1 MVNMEE
7 KPSIIIKKKNEAYL
21 SFSGDLGIMME
32 MSEHFS
38 FQVPGAK
45 FHPKVRARMWD
56 GVIRLLNMGN
66 RTLYSGLYD
75 KVVEFLNSR
84 NYTYALE
91 SDGYYEMPGIIENV
105 GEEQVKEFADSL
117 NICSAGKPIEVRD
130 YQITAVTKALQDKRI
145 LLQSPTSSGKSLIL
159 YLVIRY
165 LQEVNPDY
173 RFLIIVPTTSLVS
186 QMYGDFKD
194 YSRLNGWSADEN
206 IHRITGGEDKRTN
219 KNIVVSTWQSIYK
232 LPANYFNGF
241 DCIICDEAHKLASN
255 SITGIFEK
263 ASDVKYRIGC
273 TGTVHDAKCHV
284 MVLQG
289 LTGPIY
295 QVTTTKKLMDTKQ
308 VSTLKIKCIVLKHP
322 EEVKKAF
329 KGLEYSDELDYVV
342 THNKRNLFIR
352 NLALACDGTTLILYR
367 FVEKQ
372 GEVLYNMIKE
382 KSVGREVFFI
392 SGSTTAEEREQIR
405 LYANEKPAIVIA
417 SLGTTAAG
425 VNLPAIENIIF
436 AHPSKSK
443 ISNLQSIG
451 RGLRLKDGKTKC
463 TLFDIVDDISYKN
476 YVNHVLRHFGERVKQ
491 YTAEQFKYD
500 ITKVDL

>member
-1 MVNMEE
+1 
-7 KPSIIIKKKNEAYL
+7 
-21 SFSGDLGIMME
+21 
-32 MSEHFS
+32 
-38 FQVPGAK
+38 
-45 FHPKVRARMWD
+45 
-56 GVIRLLNMGN
+56 
-66 RTLYSGLYD
+66 
-75 KVVEFLNSR
+75 
-84 NYTYALE
+84 
-91 SDGYYEMPGIIENV
+91 
-105 GEEQVKEFADSL
+105 
-117 NICSAGKPIEVRD
+117 
-130 YQITAVTKALQDKRI
+130 
-145 LLQSPTSSGKSLIL
+145 
-159 YLVIRY
+159 
-165 LQEVNPDY
+165 
-173 RFLIIVPTTSLVS
+173 
-186 QMYGDFKD
+186 
-194 YSRLNGWSADEN
+194 
-206 IHRITGGEDKRTN
+206 
-219 KNIVVSTWQSIYK
+219 
-232 LPANYFNGF
+232 
-241 DCIICDEAHKLASN
+241 
-255 SITGIFEK
+255 
-263 ASDVKYRIGC
+263 
-273 TGTVHDAKCHV
+273 
-284 MVLQG
+284 LQG